1 MKNNVKWIGKDINDL
16 TVLNEIENP
25 EDEEE
30 MIVQIESE
38 KSDAGNE
45 MNQDIDDGDQD
56 HLLQEKLAYLQSL
69 DVELADIKSLQK
81 DLDSEM
87 DGIC

>member
-45 MNQDIDDGDQD
+45 
-56 HLLQEKLAYLQSL
+56 
-69 DVELADIKSLQK
+69 
-81 DLDSEM
+81 
-87 DGIC
+87 

>member
-30 MIVQIESE
+30 MIVKIESE

-45 MNQDIDDGDQD
+45 
-56 HLLQEKLAYLQSL
+56 
-69 DVELADIKSLQK
+69 
-81 DLDSEM
+81 
-87 DGIC
+87 

>member
-1 MKNNVKWIGKDINDL
+1 MKNNVRWIGKDINDL

-45 MNQDIDDGDQD
+45 
-56 HLLQEKLAYLQSL
+56 
-69 DVELADIKSLQK
+69 
-81 DLDSEM
+81 
-87 DGIC
+87 